1 MPSYLQPFPAA
12 PKLSDP
18 VAFAQSQS
26 PSPSKSWSAKLK
38 GKTPPQTHTQKGK
51 GVTNQKGGGKVLG
64 GRFQVFPSSFSPGA
78 GCYLSGEEA
87 GQRRLGEAGPVPVL
101 PWRRRPK

>member
-1 MPSYLQPFPAA
+1 MPSHLQPFPAA

-26 PSPSKSWSAKLK
+26 LSPSKSWSAKLK
-38 GKTPPQTHTQKGK
+38 GKTSPQTHTQKGK
-51 GVTNQKGGGKVLG
+51 GVTNQKGRGKMLG
-64 GRFQVFPSSFSPGA
+64 GRVQIFPSSFSPGTC
-78 GCYLSGEEA
+78 CYLSGEEG
-87 GQRRLGEAGPVPVL
+87 GQRGPGEAGPVPVL